1 MRVSD
6 SLLETVVFLGYA
18 TDAPG
23 KGGIDCIGTGF
34 LLVYDDVPHLVT
46 VRHVAA
52 QFGADPF
59 LIRVNRFDRTGEN
72 IHVDAVRW
80 HFADDPTVDVAVMP
94 FDLRDKYAAR
104 YIDDTKETWWWNKAW
119 KYGAGIG
126 DFVYTVGLFRVLAG
140 AQRNVPV
147 VHFGIIARTPD
158 PAGETIPIRDWRDA
172 KGADVIETNAY
183 LVESQSLRGLS
194 GAPVFIRASNCM
206 VRPEM
211 IEHNPHVTDVMEL
224 GDAVVMWKLH
234 LIGMW
239 QGAWDAPP
247 DHVLGL
253 ESGEEVR
260 VPVGMGV
267 VIPMDD
273 VHYALEGD
281 ELKTAREQ
289 IKKKAKSANAA
300 SLDSAP
306 RVESSSPASDANPT
320 HREDFMSLVG
330 AAARKREQED

>member
-34 LLVYDDVPHLVT
+34 LLIYNDVPHLVT
-46 VRHVAA
+46 VRHVAD

-59 LIRVNRFDRTGEN
+59 LIRVNRIDRTGEN
-72 IHVDAVRW
+72 IHIDGARW
-80 HFADDPTVDVAVMP
+80 YFADDPAVDVAVMP
-94 FDLRDKYAAR
+94 FDLRRPSLEYAAR
-104 YIDDTKETWWWNKAW
+104 YINDAKETWWWNKAR
-119 KYGAGIG
+119 KYDAGIG

-172 KGADVIETNAY
+172 KGTAVIDANAY

-211 IEHNPHVTDVMEL
+211 IQDNPHIADYEEL

-253 ESGEEVR
+253 ESGTEVR

-281 ELKTAREQ
+281 ELKATRDQ
-289 IKKKAKSANAA
+289 IRQSKK
-300 SLDSAP
+300 DQ
-306 RVESSSPASDANPT
+306 
-320 HREDFMSLVG
+320 VG
-330 AAARKREQED
+330 